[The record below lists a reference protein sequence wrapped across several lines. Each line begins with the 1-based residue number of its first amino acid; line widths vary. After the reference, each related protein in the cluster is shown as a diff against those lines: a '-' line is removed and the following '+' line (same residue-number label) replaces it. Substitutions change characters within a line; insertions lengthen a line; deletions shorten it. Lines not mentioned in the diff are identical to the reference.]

1 MKSEYYWTFRIE
13 TSRFGGV
20 LGASCDYITDENREA
35 WQRFV
40 ENKIRELMKPETMDS
55 LEFKECLAKVQE
67 EKRKREE
74 YDRREKELRIKH
86 ADERRRRSSMER
98 PKITSI
104 PKGLTVDYK
113 EEYGRLLKQEVEF
126 TPTCQEDFLYQRR
139 LIERWYKKSVPQ
151 LIAMGRPDAAYGV
164 SMALCKAIP
173 QFIFREDIKEM
184 LDTQRPQLR
193 KLIIGA
199 FEGLV
204 ESVKAWNNE
213 TERRKVCDFLHTEAK
228 RYKEWRGMTQILM
241 ALIPSAAF
249 TGEPMTVT
257 REMNG
262 WSSERRAEPQLQLS
276 RVVTD
281 EAKGNETEVYLERLR
296 KQEEKR
302 RMEAEKEARSLI
314 PLNPDY
320 EMRIFNSRN
329 IGWDCDQIW
338 HLMLEENKR
347 IERLVEQGDYQEA
360 ALRFMQMT
368 KSMCRHFV
376 EDEHYNYFDDMYSPE
391 YAIDDLI
398 DLFAGLDKAG
408 KLPVETKE
416 YLEKA
421 WQEIKETECYQ
432 DYGLP
437 RKGLF

>member
-1 MKSEYYWTFRIE
+1 MKTKYYWTFRIE

-20 LGASCDYITDENREA
+20 LGPNCDYVTDENREA

-40 ENKIRELMKPETMDS
+40 ENKIRELMKPKTMD
-55 LEFKECLAKVQE
+55 LPEFKECLAKVQE

-74 YDRREKELRIKH
+74 YERREKELRIKH
-86 ADERRRRSSMER
+86 ADERRRRSSIER
-98 PKITSI
+98 PKITYI
-104 PKGLTVDYK
+104 PKGLTVDYT

-173 QFIFREDIKEM
+173 QFVFREDIKTM
-184 LDTQRPQLR
+184 LDTQKPQLR
-193 KLIIGA
+193 KLVVGA

-213 TERRKVCDFLHTEAK
+213 TERRKVCDFLHTEAI
-228 RYKEWRGMTQILM
+228 RYKGWRGMTQT
-241 ALIPSAAF
+241 LIAMVPSATF
-249 TGEPMTVT
+249 KGEPMAVT
-257 REMNG
+257 REMN
-262 WSSERRAEPQLQLS
+262 
-276 RVVTD
+276 
-281 EAKGNETEVYLERLR
+281 EAEVYQERLR
-296 KQEEKR
+296 KLEEKR
-302 RMEAEKEARSLI
+302 HMEAEKEARSLI

-347 IERLVEQGDYQEA
+347 IERLAEQGDYQEA

-398 DLFAGLDKAG
+398 DLFVGLDKDG
-408 KLPVETKE
+408 KLPIETKE
-416 YLEKA
+416 YLDKA
-421 WQEIKETECYQ
+421 WLEIKDTECFQ
-432 DYGLP
+432 NYGLP
-437 RKGLF
+437 RKGIFEP

>member
-1 MKSEYYWTFRIE
+1 
-13 TSRFGGV
+13 
-20 LGASCDYITDENREA
+20 
-35 WQRFV
+35 
-40 ENKIRELMKPETMDS
+40 MD
-55 LEFKECLAKVQE
+55 
-67 EKRKREE
+67 
-74 YDRREKELRIKH
+74 
-86 ADERRRRSSMER
+86 R
-98 PKITSI
+98 PKITYI
-104 PKGLTVDYK
+104 PKGLTVDYT
-113 EEYGRLLKQEVEF
+113 EEYGRLLKQVVEF

-151 LIAMGRPDAAYGV
+151 LIAMGRSDAAYGV
-164 SMALCKAIP
+164 SMALCNAIP
-173 QFIFREDIKEM
+173 QFVFRKDIKTM
-184 LDTQRPQLR
+184 LDTQKPQLR

-213 TERRKVCDFLHTEAK
+213 TERRKVCDFLYTEAK
-228 RYKEWRGMTQILM
+228 RYKEWRGMTQTLI
-241 ALIPSAAF
+241 ALVPSAAF
-249 TGEPMTVT
+249 EGEPKTVI
-257 REMNG
+257 REM
-262 WSSERRAEPQLQLS
+262 SEAEIYQ
-276 RVVTD
+276 
-281 EAKGNETEVYLERLR
+281 ERLR

-302 RMEAEKEARSLI
+302 HMEAEKEARSLI
-314 PLNPDY
+314 PLNPNY

-347 IERLVEQGDYQEA
+347 IERLAEQGDYQEA

-421 WQEIKETECYQ
+421 WQEIKDTECFQ
-432 DYGLP
+432 NYGLL
-437 RKGLF
+437 RKGIFEP

>member
-1 MKSEYYWTFRIE
+1 MKTKYYWTFRIE

-20 LGASCDYITDENREA
+20 LGPSCDYVTDENREA

-40 ENKIRELMKPETMDS
+40 ENKIRELMKPETMD
-55 LEFKECLAKVQE
+55 LPEFNEYLAKVQE

-74 YDRREKELRIKH
+74 YERREKELRIRH

-98 PKITSI
+98 PKITYI
-104 PKGLTVDYK
+104 PKELTVDYT

-173 QFIFREDIKEM
+173 QFVFREDIKTM
-184 LDTQRPQLR
+184 LDTQKPQLR
-193 KLIIGA
+193 KLVVGA

-213 TERRKVCDFLHTEAK
+213 TERRKVCDFLHTEAI
-228 RYKEWRGMTQILM
+228 RYKGWRGMMQT
-241 ALIPSAAF
+241 LIAMVPSAAF
-249 TGEPMTVT
+249 EGEPKAVI
-257 REMNG
+257 REM
-262 WSSERRAEPQLQLS
+262 SEA
-276 RVVTD
+276 
-281 EAKGNETEVYLERLR
+281 EVYQERLR

-302 RMEAEKEARSLI
+302 RMEAEKEARSII

-320 EMRIFNSRN
+320 ETRIFNRRN
-329 IGWDCDQIW
+329 ISWDCDQIW
-338 HLMLEENKR
+338 HLMLEENKG
-347 IERLVEQGDYQEA
+347 IERLAEQGDYQEA

-408 KLPVETKE
+408 KLPVETTE

-437 RKGLF
+437 RKGVFEP

>member
-1 MKSEYYWTFRIE
+1 MKTKYYWTFRIE

-20 LGASCDYITDENREA
+20 LGPSCDYVTDENREA

-40 ENKIRELMKPETMDS
+40 ENKIRELMKPETMD
-55 LEFKECLAKVQE
+55 LPEFKEYLAKVQE

-74 YDRREKELRIKH
+74 YERREKELRIKH

-98 PKITSI
+98 PKITYI
-104 PKGLTVDYK
+104 PKGLTVDYT

-173 QFIFREDIKEM
+173 QFVFREDIKTM
-184 LDTQRPQLR
+184 LDTQKPQLR
-193 KLIIGA
+193 KLVVGA

-213 TERRKVCDFLHTEAK
+213 TERRKVCDFLHTEAI
-228 RYKEWRGMTQILM
+228 RYKGWRGMTQT
-241 ALIPSAAF
+241 LIAMVPSATF
-249 TGEPMTVT
+249 KGEPMAVT
-257 REMNG
+257 REMN
-262 WSSERRAEPQLQLS
+262 
-276 RVVTD
+276 
-281 EAKGNETEVYLERLR
+281 EAEVYQERLR
-296 KQEEKR
+296 KLEEKR
-302 RMEAEKEARSLI
+302 RMEAEKEARSII

-347 IERLVEQGDYQEA
+347 IERLAEQGDYQEA

-398 DLFAGLDKAG
+398 DLFVGLDKDG
-408 KLPVETKE
+408 KLPIETKE
-416 YLEKA
+416 YLGKA
-421 WQEIKETECYQ
+421 WLEIKDTECFQ
-432 DYGLP
+432 NYGLP
-437 RKGLF
+437 RKGIFEP

>member
-1 MKSEYYWTFRIE
+1 M
-13 TSRFGGV
+13 GP
-20 LGASCDYITDENREA
+20 SCDYVTDENREA

-40 ENKIRELMKPETMDS
+40 ENKIRELMKPETMD
-55 LEFKECLAKVQE
+55 LPEFNEYLAKVQE

-74 YDRREKELRIKH
+74 YERREKELRIRH
-86 ADERRRRSSMER
+86 ADERQRRSSMER
-98 PKITSI
+98 PKITYI
-104 PKGLTVDYK
+104 PKGLTVDYT

-173 QFIFREDIKEM
+173 QFVFREDIKTM
-184 LDTQRPQLR
+184 LDTQKPQLR
-193 KLIIGA
+193 KLVVGA

-213 TERRKVCDFLHTEAK
+213 TERRKVCDFLHTEAI
-228 RYKEWRGMTQILM
+228 RYKGWRGMMQT
-241 ALIPSAAF
+241 LIAMVPSAAF
-249 TGEPMTVT
+249 EGEPKAVI
-257 REMNG
+257 REM
-262 WSSERRAEPQLQLS
+262 
-276 RVVTD
+276 
-281 EAKGNETEVYLERLR
+281 NETEVYQERLR
-296 KQEEKR
+296 KLEEKR
-302 RMEAEKEARSLI
+302 RIEAEKEARSLI

-320 EMRIFNSRN
+320 ETRIFNSRN

-347 IERLVEQGDYQEA
+347 IERLAEQGDYQEA

-398 DLFAGLDKAG
+398 DLFVGLDKDG
-408 KLPVETKE
+408 KLPIETKE
-416 YLEKA
+416 YLGKA
-421 WQEIKETECYQ
+421 WLEIKDTECFQ
-432 DYGLP
+432 NYGLP
-437 RKGLF
+437 RKGIFEP

>member
-1 MKSEYYWTFRIE
+1 M
-13 TSRFGGV
+13 GP
-20 LGASCDYITDENREA
+20 SCDYVTDENREA

-40 ENKIRELMKPETMDS
+40 ENKIRELMKPETMD
-55 LEFKECLAKVQE
+55 LPEFKEYLAKVQE

-74 YDRREKELRIKH
+74 YERREKELRIRH

-98 PKITSI
+98 PKITYI
-104 PKGLTVDYK
+104 PKGLTVDYT
-113 EEYGRLLKQEVEF
+113 EEYGRLLRQEVEF

-173 QFIFREDIKEM
+173 QFVFREDIKTM
-184 LDTQRPQLR
+184 LDTQKPQLR
-193 KLIIGA
+193 KLVVGA

-213 TERRKVCDFLHTEAK
+213 TERRKVCDFLHTEAI
-228 RYKEWRGMTQILM
+228 RYKGWRGMTQT
-241 ALIPSAAF
+241 LIAMVPSATF
-249 TGEPMTVT
+249 KGEPMAVT
-257 REMNG
+257 REMN
-262 WSSERRAEPQLQLS
+262 
-276 RVVTD
+276 
-281 EAKGNETEVYLERLR
+281 EAEVYQERLR
-296 KQEEKR
+296 KLEEKR
-302 RMEAEKEARSLI
+302 HMEAEKEARSLI

-347 IERLVEQGDYQEA
+347 IERLAEQGDYQEA

-408 KLPVETKE
+408 KLPIDTKE
-416 YLEKA
+416 YLDKA
-421 WQEIKETECYQ
+421 WLEIKETACYQ

-437 RKGLF
+437 RKGIFEP

>member
-1 MKSEYYWTFRIE
+1 MKKYLIDFRIYE
-13 TSRFGGV
+13 QTWSDSYGWTCPDCVNEDNVEAWRCYV
-20 LGASCDYITDENREA
+20 SSKISELMTDETMQEPEF
-35 WQRFV
+35 Q
-40 ENKIRELMKPETMDS
+40 KI
-55 LEFKECLAKVQE
+55 LEQVKE
-67 EKRKREE
+67 EKRRREE

-98 PKITSI
+98 PKITYI
-104 PKGLTVDYK
+104 PKGLTVDYT

-173 QFIFREDIKEM
+173 QFVFREDIKTM

-213 TERRKVCDFLHTEAK
+213 TERRKVCDFLSMEAK
-228 RYKEWRGMTQILM
+228 RYKAWRGMTQT
-241 ALIPSAAF
+241 LIAMVPSTAF
-249 TGEPMTVT
+249 EGEPMAVT
-257 REMNG
+257 REM
-262 WSSERRAEPQLQLS
+262 S
-276 RVVTD
+276 
-281 EAKGNETEVYLERLR
+281 ETEVYQERLR

-302 RMEAEKEARSLI
+302 HMEAEKEARSII

-320 EMRIFNSRN
+320 ETRIFNRRN

-347 IERLVEQGDYQEA
+347 IERIAEQGDYQEA

-398 DLFAGLDKAG
+398 NLFVGLDKDD

-421 WQEIKETECYQ
+421 WQEIKETACYQ

-437 RKGLF
+437 RKGVFEP

>member
-1 MKSEYYWTFRIE
+1 MKSKFYWTFRIE
-13 TSRFGGV
+13 TSMFDGV
-20 LGASCDYITDENREA
+20 LGPSCDYVTDENREA

-40 ENKIRELMKPETMDS
+40 ENKIRELMKPETMD
-55 LEFKECLAKVQE
+55 LPEFKECLAKVQE

-98 PKITSI
+98 PKITYI
-104 PKGLTVDYK
+104 PKGLTVDYT

-173 QFIFREDIKEM
+173 QFVFREDIKTM
-184 LDTQRPQLR
+184 LDTQKPQLR
-193 KLIIGA
+193 KLVVGA

-213 TERRKVCDFLHTEAK
+213 SERRKVCDFLHTEAK
-228 RYKEWRGMTQILM
+228 RYKEWRGMTQT
-241 ALIPSAAF
+241 LIAMVPSAAF
-249 TGEPMTVT
+249 EGEPKVVI
-257 REMNG
+257 REM
-262 WSSERRAEPQLQLS
+262 S
-276 RVVTD
+276 
-281 EAKGNETEVYLERLR
+281 ETEVYQERLR

-314 PLNPDY
+314 PLNPNY
-320 EMRIFNSRN
+320 ETRIFNRRN
-329 IGWDCDQIW
+329 ISWDCDQIW

-347 IERLVEQGDYQEA
+347 IEQIAEQGDYQEA

-416 YLEKA
+416 YIEKA

-437 RKGLF
+437 RKGIFEP

>member
-1 MKSEYYWTFRIE
+1 MKSKFYWTFRIE

-20 LGASCDYITDENREA
+20 LGPSCDYVTDENREA

-40 ENKIRELMKPETMDS
+40 ENKIRELMKPETMD
-55 LEFKECLAKVQE
+55 LPEFKEYMAKVQE

-74 YDRREKELRIKH
+74 YNRREKELRIKH

-98 PKITSI
+98 PKITYI
-104 PKGLTVDYK
+104 PRGLTVDYT

-173 QFIFREDIKEM
+173 RFIFREDIKTM

-213 TERRKVCDFLHTEAK
+213 TERRKVCDFLSTEAK
-228 RYKEWRGMTQILM
+228 SYKEWRGMTQTLM

-249 TGEPMTVT
+249 TGEPVAVT
-257 REMNG
+257 RE
-262 WSSERRAEPQLQLS
+262 
-276 RVVTD
+276 
-281 EAKGNETEVYLERLR
+281 KNETEMYQERLR

-329 IGWDCDQIW
+329 IGWDCDEIW

-421 WQEIKETECYQ
+421 RQEIKETECYQ

-437 RKGLF
+437 RKGIFEP